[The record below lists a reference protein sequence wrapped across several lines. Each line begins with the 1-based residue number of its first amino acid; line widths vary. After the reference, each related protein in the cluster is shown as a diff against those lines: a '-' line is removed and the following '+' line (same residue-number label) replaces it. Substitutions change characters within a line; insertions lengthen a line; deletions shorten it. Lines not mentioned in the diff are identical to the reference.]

1 MLDRE
6 KRENKATKRRGS
18 IYGENTVTNNK
29 SSRVDREENAY
40 ASKSFDKVIIVRKSS
55 LRLRRV
61 TNQLP
66 VQSFFRSRYP
76 VSR

>member
-18 IYGENTVTNNK
+18 IYGDNTVTNNK

-40 ASKSFDKVIIVRKSS
+40 ASKSFDEVIIVRKSS

-66 VQSFFRSRYP
+66 VQSFFRSRYS
-76 VSR
+76 VLR